1 MSSDSSYKQIVKST
15 GIYGT
20 SQLVN
25 IALGIIRSKVTALLI
40 GTTGVGLIGL
50 YQSVIDL
57 SRSATGLGLDTG
69 ATKQIATSNEDV
81 TQTIHTVNAW
91 YFLTAML
98 GALLCVILSSQL
110 SIWTFGSP
118 DYSLQISIIAIAVL
132 FITLTAGIISCFQG
146 LRKINYMA
154 WTASLGSFL
163 SLIVAI
169 PFYYFYRLDGIIWA
183 FIGASLVTFLVALFF
198 YRKLEIKFQLI
209 PLAKVWKNGQ
219 EMIRLGIYIVL
230 AGVISTGSLY
240 VVRSYISRIDGVD
253 NVGLFQAA
261 WLTTFL
267 ISGIVLR
274 STNSDFFP
282 KLCSLIDQRLQVKKF
297 VNQQTHILLLIISP
311 LTIGIFTFGEYV
323 IYILYSSDFVV
334 AAPTF
339 RWHIIG
345 IFLKMLSTPIA
356 TVLLAKNKGRLHLL
370 CETLFWTVYLVA
382 CLLLYPAIGLQGT
395 GVAYVLAYIT
405 YLPIVLLVSNK
416 ISGTKWDSPI
426 VTMLFINL
434 ILLCLLLVVSIFNNQ
449 HTLLVGFVAFV
460 ATLLYSL
467 WKLRSLADLDINRW
481 IKSKK
486 K

>member
-25 IALGIIRSKVTALLI
+25 IALGIIRSKITALLI
-40 GTTGVGLIGL
+40 GTAGVGLIGL

-69 ATKQIATSNEDV
+69 ATKQIATANEDV
-81 TQTIHTVNAW
+81 TETIYTVNAW
-91 YFLTAML
+91 YLLTAAL

-110 SIWTFGSP
+110 SIWTFGTA
-118 DYSLQISIIAIAVL
+118 DYSLRISILAIAVL

-146 LRKINYMA
+146 LRKISYMA

-163 SLIVAI
+163 SLVVAI
-169 PFYYFYRLDGIIWA
+169 PFYYFFRLDGIIWA
-183 FIGASLVTFLVALFF
+183 FIGASLSTFLVSLFF
-198 YRKLEIKFQLI
+198 YRKLKIKFQLI
-209 PLAKVWKNGQ
+209 PLSKLWQNGQ
-219 EMIRLGIYIVL
+219 EMIRLGVYIVI

-240 VVRSYISRIDGVD
+240 IVRSYISRVDGVD
-253 NVGLFQAA
+253 HVGLFQAA

-267 ISGIVLR
+267 ISGIILR

-282 KLCSLIDQRLQVKKF
+282 KLCSLIDQKLQVRRF

-323 IYILYSSDFVV
+323 IYILYSSDFMV
-334 AAPTF
+334 ATPTF

-370 CETLFWTVYLVA
+370 CETLFWTVYLAA
-382 CLLLYPAIGLQGT
+382 CLLLYSSLGLQAT
-395 GVAYVLAYIT
+395 GVAYVVAYIT
-405 YLPIVLLVSNK
+405 YLPTVLLVSNR
-416 ISGTKWDSPI
+416 ISGTKWDTPI
-426 VTMLFINL
+426 VLVLFIDL
-434 ILLCLLLVVSIFNNQ
+434 ILLCLLLVVSIFYGQ
-449 HTLLVGFVAFV
+449 YTLLVGFIAFA
-460 ATLLYSL
+460 ATLFYSL
-467 WKLRSLADLDINRW
+467 SKLRSLIDLDIHRW
-481 IKSKK
+481 IRRKK